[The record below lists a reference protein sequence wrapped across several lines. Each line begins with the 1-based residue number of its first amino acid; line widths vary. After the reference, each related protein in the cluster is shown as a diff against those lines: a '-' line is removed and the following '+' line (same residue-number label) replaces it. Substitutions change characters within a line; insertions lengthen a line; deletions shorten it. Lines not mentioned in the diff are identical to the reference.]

1 MKIQQVEELHLHSDG
16 RNDIIVRM
24 KKYKTRIFDALL
36 QEELTGAGAVLI
48 EGAKWCGKTT
58 TAEQAA
64 KSVIYMDK
72 TGKMEENISL
82 ARLKPERILS
92 GERPRLIDEWQLAPM
107 LWDSIRYDVDHADG
121 PGCYILT
128 GSSVPADDSEMRH
141 SGAGRFSWLK
151 MRPMTLWE
159 SQESSGEASL
169 SALFAGEDVT
179 GAKSACPDLEEIAFL
194 MCRGGWPF
202 ACELEGRVALRRAF
216 AYLDATV
223 KRDISRVDGVERD
236 EDRARRLMRSY
247 ARLQATPSA
256 ISVIKADIEANEAL
270 PISVDTV
277 SSYINALKRLFVIE
291 DMPSWCPNLRCKTP
305 IRTGDTRYFVDP
317 SVATASLGL
326 GPDDLMGDL
335 KTYGLLFET
344 MAVRDLRVYMDALF
358 GSVSHYLDASGLEC
372 DMVVHLRNGRYGLVE
387 VKLGGKE
394 LIDKGVATLDK
405 LAKVIDTTKMKSP
418 SFKMVLTAVGGFA
431 YQRDDGVI
439 VCPIS
444 CLRP

>member
-1 MKIQQVEELHLHSDG
+1 MTSVNG
-16 RNDIIVRM
+16 IIVRM
-24 KKYKTRIFDALL
+24 RKYKSRIFDGIL
-36 QEELTGAGAVLI
+36 QEELAGTGAVLI

-58 TAEQAA
+58 TAEQIA

-72 TGKMEENISL
+72 TVKMEENISL
-82 ARLKPERILS
+82 AKLKPEKILS
-92 GERPRLIDEWQLAPM
+92 GERPRLIDEWQLAPV

-141 SGAGRFSWLK
+141 SGAGRVSWLK

-169 SALFAGEDVT
+169 TALFAGEDIT

-194 MCRGGWPF
+194 LCRGGWPY
-202 ACELEGRVALRRAF
+202 ACELKGRVALRRAF
-216 AYLDATV
+216 AYLYATV
-223 KRDISRVDGVERD
+223 KRDISRVDGVDRND
-236 EDRARRLMRSY
+236 DRARRLMRSY
-247 ARLQATPSA
+247 ARLQATSAA
-256 ISVIKADIEANEAL
+256 ISVIRADIVANEAL

-277 SSYINALKRLFVIE
+277 ASYINALKRLFVIE
-291 DMPSWCPNLRCKTP
+291 DMPAWCPNLRCKTP

-317 SVATASLGL
+317 SIATASLGL

-372 DMVVHLRNGRYGLVE
+372 DAVVHMKNGKYGLVE
-387 VKLGGKE
+387 IE
-394 LIDKGVATLDK
+394 KGAATLKK
-405 LAKVIDTTKMKSP
+405 LAERIDTAKMRSP
-418 SFKMVLTAVGGFA
+418 AFMMVLTATGEHA
-431 YQRDDGVI
+431 YRRDDGVV
-439 VCPIS
+439 VCPIGS
-444 CLRP
+444 LKP